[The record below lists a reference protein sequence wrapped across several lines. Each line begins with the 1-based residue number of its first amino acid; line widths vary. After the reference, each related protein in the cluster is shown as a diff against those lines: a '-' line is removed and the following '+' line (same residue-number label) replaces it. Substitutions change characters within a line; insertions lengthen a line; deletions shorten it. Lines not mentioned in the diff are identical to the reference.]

1 MRRIRTEL
9 FAIAYKGRIYKGTKG
24 QYFLFSK
31 KKDAQEFVVASGA
44 DVVKVTV
51 TITPKEKP

>member
-1 MRRIRTEL
+1 MKKIRTEM
-9 FAIAYKGRIYKGTKG
+9 FAITYRGRIYKGTKG

-31 KKDAQEFVVASGA
+31 KKDAKEFVVASGA

-51 TITPKEKP
+51 TIEPKE

>member
-1 MRRIRTEL
+1 MMRKIRTEM
-9 FAIAYKGRIYKGTKG
+9 FAITYKGRIYKGTKG

-51 TITPKEKP
+51 TITPKE